1 MCTVI
6 HDSTYSFLFH
16 EYFIQ
21 SYRSYYFLF
30 NFVQGIQIILNWL
43 KFQVHLQDAHFP
55 LVVCPLV
62 KTTLLVQVVV
72 ILVDPVAAAYKRFK
86 GIV

>member
-1 MCTVI
+1 
-6 HDSTYSFLFH
+6 
-16 EYFIQ
+16 
-21 SYRSYYFLF
+21 
-30 NFVQGIQIILNWL
+30 
-43 KFQVHLQDAHFP
+43 